1 VKGERRV
8 ARMDISELL
17 KLMRERRSYR
27 AFKPDEVPEEAIR
40 NILEAGRWAPSS
52 ANSQPWEF
60 VIVRERET
68 KEKIQENI
76 RKVIKKIRSLRD
88 FPFLKTFTAD
98 YVFQAPVQI
107 VVCCDTRFMRV
118 SMMNGV
124 DDQIEQF
131 AFWGSVSMA
140 IQNMLLAAE
149 AQGLGSVVFTDIYPD
164 EIKRVLGV
172 PEPLR
177 VICILPVGYP
187 AEKRDI
193 GFRREIDEF
202 THREYFVL
210 SKLRSDR
217 FVEEARKDPY
227 TVLVKRAK

>member
-1 VKGERRV
+1 
-8 ARMDISELL
+8 MDISELL

-76 RKVIKKIRSLRD
+76 RTVIKKIRSLRD

-98 YVFQAPVQI
+98 YMLQAPVQI

-118 SMMNGV
+118 SMMNQV
-124 DDQIEQF
+124 DEQIEQF

-140 IQNMLLAAE
+140 IQNMLLAAQ

-164 EIKRVLGV
+164 EIKRMLGV

-177 VICILPVGYP
+177 VICILPVGYL
-187 AEKRDI
+187 AEERDV

-202 THREYFVL
+202 THRERFVL
-210 SKLRSDR
+210 GKMRTDS

-227 TVLVKRAK
+227 TSLVKRSK